1 MTSSPHDTGVLGGR
15 PCPRADERLTALADG
30 ALPALEADR
39 VLAHVT
45 GCADCR
51 AVLDAER
58 RTKKLLGDLA
68 GPAADPTLLA
78 RLLELP
84 RTSFLAPVPLPV
96 AAPRRVPHRMA
107 ALSLAASAAA
117 VATIASAWFL
127 GGPSGGG
134 SGPSVIPA
142 SPVLEREHAATTTEL
157 LLPDALPLTPFIQ
170 PVGVRTR

>member
-1 MTSSPHDTGVLGGR
+1 MTSPPFDTGVLGGR

-30 ALPALEADR
+30 SLPPLEADR
-39 VLAHVT
+39 VLVHVT

-58 RTKKLLGDLA
+58 RTKRLLGDLPTPTPD
-68 GPAADPTLLA
+68 PALLT

-84 RTSFLAPVPLPV
+84 RTSYLAPVPLPV
-96 AAPRRVPHRMA
+96 AAPRHVPRRLA
-107 ALSLAASAAA
+107 TLSLAASAAA
-117 VATIASAWFL
+117 VATIASGWFL
-127 GGPSGGG
+127 GGTSGAG
-134 SGPSVIPA
+134 SGPSLVPA
-142 SPVLEREHAATTTEL
+142 TPMLEREHAATTTEL

>member
-1 MTSSPHDTGVLGGR
+1 MTSSPFDTGVLGGR

-30 ALPALEADR
+30 SLPPLEADR

-58 RTKKLLGDLA
+58 RTKRLLGDL
-68 GPAADPTLLA
+68 PIPTADPALFT

-84 RTSFLAPVPLPV
+84 RTSYLAPVPLPV
-96 AAPRRVPHRMA
+96 ATPRHVPRRMA
-107 ALSLAASAAA
+107 TLSLAASAAA
-117 VATIASAWFL
+117 VATIASGWFL
-127 GGPSGGG
+127 GGTSGGG
-134 SGPSVIPA
+134 SGPSVVPA
-142 SPVLEREHAATTTEL
+142 TPMLEREHAATTTEL